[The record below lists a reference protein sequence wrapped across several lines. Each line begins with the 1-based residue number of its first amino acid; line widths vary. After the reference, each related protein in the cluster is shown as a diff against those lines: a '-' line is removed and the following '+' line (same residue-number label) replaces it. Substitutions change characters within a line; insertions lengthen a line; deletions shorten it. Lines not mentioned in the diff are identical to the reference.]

1 MSKALEILKQYYGYD
16 EFREPQDKIIDEILK
31 GNDVLTIMPTGGGKS
46 ICYQIPALILEGVT
60 IVISPLISLMK
71 DQVDN
76 IKSIGISSAYI
87 NSSLSEI
94 EINDILNKVANNEI
108 KILYVA
114 PERLEAFNFIEVLA
128 SINVAMVAID
138 EAHCVSQWGHDFRSS
153 YRKIGK
159 VISLL
164 KNRPIISAFTA
175 TATAEVREDIINL
188 LELNGPRV
196 FISGFDRK
204 NLKIIIEKGVK
215 KKPYIT
221 DYISNNKDKN
231 GVIYCSTRKEVDGLY
246 DLLIKKG
253 VKAEKYHAGLGDDE
267 RKEAQENFIYDRSN
281 VIIATNAFGMGIDK
295 PNVRYVI
302 HYNMPKNIEGY
313 YQEIGRA
320 GRDGENS
327 ECIMLFSPADVQTQ
341 RYIIDNSTENSTRK
355 ENQLEKLQTMTNLVY
370 TQECYRKYLL
380 NYFGEN
386 YEHNC
391 ENCSNC
397 EEIGELVDRTVD
409 AQKVVSC
416 VYRMGQKYG
425 VGMIVDVLKG
435 STNKRLLDLGL
446 DKLSTYGIV
455 KNYTKDALTEFINTL
470 ISFEYLNYRG
480 EFPVVTLNP
489 ISVQIAKGEKQVFLK
504 EVVVHKAKSED
515 NELFIVLKAL
525 RMEIASE
532 EKIPPYMVFGDN
544 TLRELSDRLPITEE
558 QFMDIGGVGKSKLE
572 RYGDRFTTAIKEY
585 ISEKKIEVNFRYNLK
600 GKESKSLNKKVESTE
615 KVKSY
620 EVTIDLLKES
630 RDLTKVAS
638 ERGITINT
646 VCSHVQQ
653 YIMEGNEVD
662 FKLDFENI
670 VNKEE
675 EKIIQEAIKKVG
687 IAALKPIKEIV
698 GDSISYDKI
707 KVITLKNFVDK

>member
-1 MSKALEILKQYYGYD
+1 MNKAVDILKQYFGYD
-16 EFREPQDKIIDEILK
+16 EFRYPQNEIIDEIMR

-46 ICYQIPALILEGVT
+46 ICYQIPALMLEGIT

-94 EINDILNKVANNEI
+94 EINEILSKLSKNEI
-108 KILYVA
+108 KILYIA
-114 PERLEAFNFIEVLA
+114 PERLEAYNFIEVL
-128 SINVAMVAID
+128 SDINISMIAID

-153 YRKIGK
+153 YRKIGR
-159 VISLL
+159 VINLL
-164 KNRPIISAFTA
+164 RKRPIVTAFTA

-188 LELNGPRV
+188 LELDGPKV

-204 NLKIIIEKGVK
+204 NLKIIIEKGIK
-215 KKPYIT
+215 KKPYIL
-221 DYISNNKDKN
+221 DYVTNNSEKN
-231 GVIYCSTRKEVDGLY
+231 GIIYCSTRKDVDGLY
-246 DLLIKKG
+246 DLLLKKG
-253 VKAEKYHAGLGDDE
+253 INVEKYHAGLGDEE
-267 RKEAQENFIYDRSN
+267 RKNAQENFIYDRSN
-281 VIIATNAFGMGIDK
+281 IIIATNAFGMGIDK

-320 GRDGENS
+320 GRDGEDS

-341 RYIIDNSTENSTRK
+341 RYIIDTSTDNSTRK
-355 ENQLEKLQTMTNLVY
+355 ESQLEKLQVMTNLVY

-380 NYFGEN
+380 NYFGESYN
-386 YEHNC
+386 ENC
-391 ENCSNC
+391 DNCSNC
-397 EEIGELVDRTVD
+397 EEVGEMVDKTID

-446 DKLSTYGIV
+446 DRLSTYGIV
-455 KNYTKDALTEFINTL
+455 KNYTKDALTEFINTM

-489 ISVQIAKGEKQVFLK
+489 ISVQIAKGEKKVYLKQVVIHK
-504 EVVVHKAKSED
+504 ENKED
-515 NELFIVLKAL
+515 NELFSILKAL
-525 RMEIASE
+525 RMEIAVE
-532 EKIPPYMVFGDN
+532 EKVPPYIVFGDN
-544 TLRELSDRLPITEE
+544 TLKELSFRMPINEE
-558 QFMDIGGVGKSKLE
+558 QFIDISGVGKNKLNK
-572 RYGDRFTTAIKEY
+572 YGHRFIAIIKEY
-585 ISEKKIEVNFRYNLK
+585 IEKNNLEIKWKYNSNSRKDEVKKN
-600 GKESKSLNKKVESTE
+600 ESKE
-615 KVKSY
+615 KIKSY
-620 EVTIDLLKES
+620 EVTIDLLS
-630 RDLTKVAS
+630 DNGDLSKVAT

-646 VCSHVQQ
+646 VCTHIQQ
-653 YIMEGNEVD
+653 YIIEGNELN
-662 FKLDFENI
+662 FNLNFENI
-670 VNKEE
+670 VNKDEE
-675 EKIIQEAIKKVG
+675 EIIQKAIDKVG
-687 IAALKPIKEIV
+687 AAALKPIKEIV

-707 KVITLKNFVDK
+707 KVITLKNFIGK